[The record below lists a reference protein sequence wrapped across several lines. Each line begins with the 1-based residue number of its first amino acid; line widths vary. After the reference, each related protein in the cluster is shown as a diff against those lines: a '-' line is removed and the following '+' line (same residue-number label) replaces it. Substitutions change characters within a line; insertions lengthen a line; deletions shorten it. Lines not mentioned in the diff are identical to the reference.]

1 MSLSTIK
8 SFQNGIALHLDPNA
22 DFEEVLEDIR
32 VKFEESRK
40 FFKNAKVALSIE
52 DRIVNEEEEKKIVS
66 AINEHSDINLLCI
79 VGKNEETNRKYVKA
93 LKRVESEQGE
103 NNTRLYIGNIC
114 EGDIV
119 ESEKNLV
126 VYGNVEL
133 GGAAAAKGDVII
145 FGSVTGQVYAGMN
158 GDENAI
164 IICMGPNPKTISIAN
179 TKFGDKVKLGFG
191 KKIRFSPVLFR
202 KSGSKVICRD
212 LDEETL
218 EELLI
223 IKNVKTV

>member
-22 DFEEVLEDIR
+22 DFDDVLSDIGT
-32 VKFEESRK
+32 KFEESRK

-52 DRIVNEEEEKKIVS
+52 DRIVSEEEEKKIVT

-93 LKRVESEQGE
+93 LKRVESEQNE
-103 NNTRLYIGNIC
+103 NNTRLYVGNVC
-114 EGDIV
+114 EGD
-119 ESEKNLV
+119 
-126 VYGNVEL
+126 GNVEL

-158 GDENAI
+158 GDEKAI
-164 IICMGPNPKTISIAN
+164 IICMGPNPKTISIAK
-179 TKFGDKVKLGFG
+179 TKFNDKIKLGFG
-191 KKIRFSPVLFR
+191 KKIKFSPVMFR
-202 KSGSKVICRD
+202 KSGERVICEN
-212 LDEETL
+212 LDESTL
-218 EELLI
+218 EQLLI
-223 IKNVKTV
+223 IKDVKTI

>member
-22 DFEEVLEDIR
+22 DFEDVLSDIGT
-32 VKFEESRK
+32 KFEESRK

-52 DRIVNEEEEKKIVS
+52 DRIVSEEEEKKIVT

-93 LKRVESEQGE
+93 LKRVESEQNE
-103 NNTRLYIGNIC
+103 NNTRLYVGNVC

-126 VYGNVEL
+126 IYGNVEL

-158 GDENAI
+158 GDEKAI
-164 IICMGPNPKTISIAN
+164 IICMGPNPKTISIAK
-179 TKFGDKVKLGFG
+179 TKFNDKIKLGFG
-191 KKIRFSPVLFR
+191 KKIKFSPVMFR
-202 KSGSKVICRD
+202 KSGEKVICES
-212 LDEETL
+212 LDESTL
-218 EELLI
+218 EKLLM
-223 IKNVKTV
+223 IKDVKTI